1 MPTVTTPFLMMD
13 PGYLYHAPAG
23 TAFPTSG
30 GTAAGSKFT
39 DAPSVT
45 FVEVGA
51 TEDGHRFRYAPSIE
65 AITVAEFLDP
75 VKWRTVSREGS
86 FAFNLADYTLKNLQR
101 GLNGGTLSSTG
112 SGATQVNKLVPPALG
127 AEVRSALMWE
137 SYDATMRIF
146 MYSTVNVAEMEM
158 TFNKAP
164 AIATIPCE
172 FRFELDAS
180 GNLFDVYSTNTRLGV

>member
-13 PGYLYHAPAG
+13 PGFLYHAPAG
-23 TAFPTSG
+23 TAFPTAG

-39 DAPSVT
+39 DSPSVT
-45 FVEVGA
+45 FVEIGA

-65 AITVAEFLDP
+65 SVTVAEFLDP

-101 GLNGGTLSSTG
+101 ALNGGTLSSTG
-112 SGATQVNKLVPPALG
+112 SGATQVNKLTPPSLG
-127 AEVRSALMWE
+127 NETRAALMWE
-137 SYDATMRIF
+137 SGDATMRIF
-146 MYSTVNVAEMEM
+146 MYSTINVAEMEM
-158 TFNKAP
+158 AFNKAP

-172 FRFELDAS
+172 FRFELDGS
-180 GNLFDVYSTNTRLGV
+180 GNLFDVYGTNTRLGV

>member
-1 MPTVTTPFLMMD
+1 MPTVTTPLLMMD

-23 TAFPTSG
+23 TAFPALG
-30 GTAAGSKFT
+30 GAAVGSKFT
-39 DAPSVT
+39 DSPSVT
-45 FVEVGA
+45 FIEVGA

-112 SGATQVNKLVPPALG
+112 SAGTQVNRLTPPTLG
-127 AEVRSALMWE
+127 NETRSALMWE
-137 SYDATMRIF
+137 SFDATMRIF

-158 TFNKAP
+158 AFNKAP
-164 AIATIPCE
+164 AIAVIPCE
-172 FRFELDAS
+172 FRFELDGS
-180 GNLFDVYSTNTRLGV
+180 GNLFDVYGTSTRLGV

>member
-1 MPTVTTPFLMMD
+1 MPTVTTPLLMMD

-23 TAFPTSG
+23 TAFPALG
-30 GTAAGSKFT
+30 GTAVGSKFT
-39 DAPSVT
+39 DSPSVT
-45 FVEVGA
+45 FIEVGA

-112 SGATQVNKLVPPALG
+112 SAGTQVNRLTPPTLG
-127 AEVRSALMWE
+127 NETRSALMWE
-137 SYDATMRIF
+137 SFDATMRIF

-158 TFNKAP
+158 AFTKAP
-164 AIATIPCE
+164 AIAVIPCE
-172 FRFELDAS
+172 FRFELDGS
-180 GNLFDVYSTNTRLGV
+180 GNLFDVYGTSTRMGV